1 MPYSSVHSKDNDL
14 YTVSDLIS
22 WTPPSVIR
30 IIDKGIFNVCNRML
44 IFGDEGSWKSMLTIH
59 TAVCLSN
66 GSDWFGFKTTKCNL
80 LKIQVELPMYSDR
93 ERTEKYSKGHELI
106 LTTKIMK
113 NYTTPESQLEA
124 KKWIHS
130 QAYPSNLV
138 SKTATFYHIDE
149 SFAYENMKKAIDIC
163 LTELPP
169 NRPLVVIL
177 DPLYMLVGGNPNDGA
192 EMKKLLT
199 NIDLAMSHYAA
210 KGFFI
215 SFILI
220 HHMKKPDTDSNGQAV
235 NGGSNDQSGTRDF
248 QKWADTVIR
257 LDLDQNN
264 SKRVKFRFTK
274 HRNAEDDM
282 PDLELKW
289 DRETL
294 HPQVTARYLRHDPKD
309 DEEEILRGSD
319 KYLLLEG

>member
-1 MPYSSVHSKDNDL
+1 
-14 YTVSDLIS
+14 
-22 WTPPSVIR
+22 
-30 IIDKGIFNVCNRML
+30 ML

-66 GSDWFGFKTTKCNL
+66 GSDWFGFKTTQCNV

-93 ERTEKYSKGHELI
+93 ERTEKYSLGHEKI
-106 LTTKIMK
+106 LTAKIMK
-113 NYTTPESQLEA
+113 NYTTPEA
-124 KKWIHS
+124 KAKAVDWIKQQS
-130 QAYPSNLV
+130 RPFNLI

-149 SFAYENMKKAIDIC
+149 SFAYENMKKAIELC
-163 LTELPP
+163 LTELPA
-169 NRPLVVIL
+169 NRPLVIIL

-192 EMKKLLT
+192 DMKKLL
-199 NIDLAMSHYAA
+199 NNLDIAMAYYASR
-210 KGFFI
+210 GFYI

-220 HHMKKPDTDSNGQAV
+220 HHMKKPDTDSNGLPV

-274 HRNAEDDM
+274 HRNAEEDL

-289 DRETL
+289 HRETL
-294 HPQVTARYLRHDPKD
+294 HPQVTNSYIRHDPKD
-309 DEEEILRGSD
+309 DDETEIRGAD
-319 KYLLLEG
+319 GYCLLEG